1 MTQQS
6 RLFQNALNLFYVIL
20 AESRNIKQ
28 AVSQRQF
35 IYQQT
40 ICHKTVGG
48 NSSNTNRDDVYT
60 VIYIHENFGGGIAE
74 EGLPVFIFRTV
85 LILALMMGLHFLI

>member
-20 AESRNIKQ
+20 AESHNIKQ

-48 NSSNTNRDDVYT
+48 NSCNTNRDDVYT
-60 VIYIHENFGGGIAE
+60 VKYIHENFGDGIAE
-74 EGLPVFIFRTV
+74 EGLYI
-85 LILALMMGLHFLI
+85 